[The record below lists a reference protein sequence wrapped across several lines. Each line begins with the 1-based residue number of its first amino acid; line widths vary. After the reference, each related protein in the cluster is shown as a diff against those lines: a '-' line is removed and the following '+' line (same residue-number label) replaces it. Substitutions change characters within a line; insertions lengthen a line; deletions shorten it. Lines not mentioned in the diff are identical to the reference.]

1 MSKEK
6 NDLIEEVSGSDSVAT
21 PEETTQ
27 APKKKRM
34 KVVGTDNFGM
44 WYVGFENGGELP
56 KQFKQTRYTKYTL
69 AEKAV
74 EEYNRGL

>member
-6 NDLIEEVSGSDSVAT
+6 NDLIEEVTGSDGVA
-21 PEETTQ
+21 EE
-27 APKKKRM
+27 APVKQKKRL
-34 KVVGTDNFGM
+34 KVIGPDNFGM

-56 KQFKQTRYTKYTL
+56 KQHKQTRYTKRTL

>member
-1 MSKEK
+1 M
-6 NDLIEEVSGSDSVAT
+6 IEEVSGSDLVDT
-21 PEETTQ
+21 PEEK

-34 KVVGTDNFGM
+34 KVVGSDNFGM

-56 KQFKQTRYTKYTL
+56 KQFKQTRYTKRTL